1 MELRHL
7 RSFIAV
13 AEELHFTRA
22 ANRVHITTPS
32 LSERI
37 RYLEDELGVQLLSRT
52 KRSVVLTEAGSRFLR
67 EAREVV
73 SHADRATL
81 AAQRAG
87 RGEVGRV
94 ALGYVTSVACSGL
107 VSNAMA
113 EFIRRRPLVDV
124 DLVRLDGRIQMEGLI
139 AGTLDVGFLRPP
151 QRYPVGL
158 NGIVLHSRP
167 LLLAMPHGH
176 RLSRIGN
183 VPIARLE
190 GESFITP
197 SLEVELGF
205 FAHIG
210 EIGRQGGFEP
220 KITRRVRDFITAL
233 TLVAAGCGVALVPES
248 FRCIRLPGVIYR
260 NLVETLD
267 PGSFAAVYR
276 HNEQAP
282 ATRALIELLG
292 EIGAQETKNKHKT
305 MRARYQGKPLRLT

>member
-37 RYLEDELGVQLLSRT
+37 RDLEHELGVQLLLRT
-52 KRSVVLTEAGSRFLR
+52 KRSVVLTDAGARFLR

-73 SHADRATL
+73 SHTERATL

-94 ALGYVTSVACSGL
+94 SVGYVTSVACSGI
-107 VSNAMA
+107 VSNAMS
-113 EFIRRRPLVDV
+113 EFLRRRPLVDI
-124 DLVRLDGRIQMEGLI
+124 DLVRLDGRVQMEGLVE
-139 AGTLDVGFLRPP
+139 GTLDVGFLRPP

-158 NGIVLHSRP
+158 TGILLHSRP
-167 LLLAMPHGH
+167 VILAMPRGH
-176 RLSRIGN
+176 RLSRMGT

-190 GESFITP
+190 RENFITP

-210 EIGRQGGFEP
+210 EIGRQGKFEP
-220 KITRRVRDFITAL
+220 KITHRVRDFITAL

-248 FRCIRLPGVIYR
+248 FRCIRLPGVVYR
-260 NLVETLD
+260 SLAELLD
-267 PGSFAAVYR
+267 PSSFAAVFR
-276 HNEQAP
+276 QNEQAP
-282 ATRALIELLG
+282 APRALIELLR
-292 EIGAQETKNKHKT
+292 EIGPTGSKKT
-305 MRARYQGKPLRLT
+305 RQRVVE

>member
-37 RYLEDELGVQLLSRT
+37 RDLEHELGVQLLLRT
-52 KRSVVLTEAGSRFLR
+52 KRSVVLTDAGARFLR

-94 ALGYVTSVACSGL
+94 AVGFVTSVACSGL
-107 VSNAMA
+107 VSSTMA
-113 EFIRRRPLVDV
+113 EFIRQRPLVDI
-124 DLVRLDGRIQMEGLI
+124 DLVRLDGRVQMEGLV

-158 NGIVLHSRP
+158 SGIVLRSQP
-167 LLLAMPHGH
+167 LVLAMRRGH
-176 RLSRIGN
+176 RLSRAST

-190 GESFITP
+190 SENFITP

-248 FRCIRLPGVIYR
+248 FRCVRLPGVVYR
-260 NLVETLD
+260 SLAEPLD

-276 HNEQAP
+276 HNERAP
-282 ATRALIELLG
+282 ATRALIQLLR
-292 EIGAQETKNKHKT
+292 ESATEGAKSG
-305 MRARYQGKPLRLT
+305 GKRVA